1 MAMSRHSSADTARQ
15 CHCHT
20 ISMTMLT
27 RTVVMTITATT
38 TTPVQQLDRLSHPPW
53 AMHKPIAA

>member
-38 TTPVQQLDRLSHPPW
+38 TTPVHQLETVSHPVW
-53 AMHKPIAA
+53 AMH